1 MTDDGGVKRMGIS
14 FSCLLLHNVDFSGT
28 VDAMMSLLHSENFIH
43 RNEHDNASES
53 TSFLSTI

>member
-28 VDAMMSLLHSENFIH
+28 VNAMMSLHSEKFIH

-53 TSFLSTI
+53 TSSLSTI